1 MCLNLE
7 LIWIKAFKKN
17 SDFDD
22 YMLCDLS
29 GTMLTFDPL
38 LWPISLKIQW
48 DVFSP
53 FTHWAY
59 QQHYF
64 LKISKC
70 TY

>member
-22 YMLCDLS
+22 YMLGDLS

-53 FTHWAY
+53 FTH
-59 QQHYF
+59 
-64 LKISKC
+64 
-70 TY
+70 